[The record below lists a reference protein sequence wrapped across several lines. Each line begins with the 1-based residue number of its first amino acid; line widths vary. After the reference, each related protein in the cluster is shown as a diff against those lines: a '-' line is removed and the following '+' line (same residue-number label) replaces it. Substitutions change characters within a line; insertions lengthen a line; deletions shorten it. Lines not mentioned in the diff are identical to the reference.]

1 MAQVNG
7 IVVWTEGIK
16 AALVRRLPKQRK
28 TQRDKLA
35 VLVATML
42 HVRSANLVELAAGRP
57 RESDR
62 WDMGYQWISRLLAN
76 DLVCCDTVMEPFA
89 REILARLAETGEP
102 IPLILDQ
109 TTASDRHQI
118 LMLSVRW
125 GERALPLAWRG
136 EENEGGLGCAPHKKF
151 SGGVPRVAARRSAG
165 SSARR
170 PLLWNPRDDPVV
182 SRSRVGLS
190 AAAQGQSPRPLGHTK
205 NHDRRPRSGRR
216 ALFRSCRPHRPAG
229 HDQHRHHSRS
239 RTCRA
244 LDHRHVGQAGISDHP
259 GICRALGHR
268 AHVLRLQIARVR
280 PRTDSSAL
288 SRPPRPLD
296 PGHVFGPL
304 LGGLDRDVGSSQQS
318 NPRRK
323 KRPDHPPP
331 KLARGRPSWF
341 TRGIRRAIKLL
352 LKCLP
357 LPKLWGCLL
366 N

>member
-16 AALVRRLPKQRK
+16 AELAKRLPKQRK

-42 HVRSANLVELAAGRP
+42 HVRSANLVELAAGLP

-62 WDMGYQWISRLLAN
+62 WDMGYQWISRFLAN

-125 GERALPLAWRG
+125 GERALPLAWRV
-136 EENEGGLGCAPHKKF
+136 EETEGAIGFATQQELLA
-151 SGGVPRVAARRSAG
+151 VVAG
-165 SSARR
+165 W
-170 PLLWNPRDDPVV
+170 L
-182 SRSRVGLS
+182 
-190 AAAQGQSPRPLGHTK
+190 AAAQAVVLLADRFYGTPAMIRWCRDRGWDDRLRLKGNLLARWGTTK
-205 NHDRRPRSGRR
+205 NHDRRPRSVRR
-216 ALFRSCRPHRPAG
+216 PLFRSCRPHRPAG

-244 LDHRHVGQAGISDHP
+244 LDHRHVGQAGISDHL
-259 GICRALGHR
+259 GIC
-268 AHVLRLQIARVR
+268 
-280 PRTDSSAL
+280 
-288 SRPPRPLD
+288 
-296 PGHVFGPL
+296 
-304 LGGLDRDVGSSQQS
+304 
-318 NPRRK
+318 
-323 KRPDHPPP
+323 
-331 KLARGRPSWF
+331 
-341 TRGIRRAIKLL
+341 
-352 LKCLP
+352 
-357 LPKLWGCLL
+357 
-366 N
+366 